1 MKIGRAYAHLLCFT
15 PPCACAREIYAAT
28 PPAQSRQGTHVNARV
43 DAGSVNPT
51 ELDNDAAYVAR
62 VPKRGDRSN
71 AADETH
77 IRFPAAA
84 VQSIPYSIARGCF
97 TRQTRPVVDA
107 ISGPYGSFARRSSI
121 PPYAGHQ
128 PLSDGRC
135 GSHPAYWRP
144 ARTGYCPP
152 SKRIFGQLNYSR
164 WKMRA
169 HLFSTSNI
177 QNSAF
182 PPPQRRVQELTG
194 PTSSGTPINEQTGP
208 GCQPGFVG
216 PPGAVAPKDSRQKEL
231 YNVEK

>member
-1 MKIGRAYAHLLCFT
+1 VKIGRAYAHLLCFT

-51 ELDNDAAYVAR
+51 ELDNDAAYVAG

-169 HLFSTSNI
+169 HLFSTFNI
-177 QNSAF
+177 QHSRLPVLLVAAAY
-182 PPPQRRVQELTG
+182 RSRK
-194 PTSSGTPINEQTGP
+194 SP
-208 GCQPGFVG
+208 GR
-216 PPGAVAPKDSRQKEL
+216 ATHISRSCSNPL
-231 YNVEK
+231 SMP